1 MGLRRLRGYS
11 PTFLIINVYTFYFQF
26 VVANSVEAWFVHD
39 AAGRRRRAV
48 EWSLLMTAKGQRRP
62 SPRALRGWLEWL
74 TSGYGAAVVYLAAAL
89 LLTWPLALHFSS
101 RLALGSEPTPAVPY
115 FNLWTLGWNASWLAV
130 PDAGYWDAP
139 IFHPTPGAFAF
150 SDPQVLTG
158 LVAAP
163 LWWMSPALTYNAILI
178 LFLWLDGVVIRRLL
192 VHRGLAPAAALAGGL
207 FCQLLPFLT
216 HERGVLQLQPL
227 FALVWALDEVWRL
240 AEGASWR
247 RGWALGAALAATFL
261 TSEYYGLFLVVFL
274 APAVAFNLGGL
285 RRRSA
290 VLGLVLGMGIA
301 AAAVTPLIWSQGR
314 HLSRMGFERSERT
327 VTKYSASP
335 GDYARVSPLTVGGG
349 IVRGSPAAGAKF
361 LSPGWI
367 LVLLALL
374 GLRAGGRAAARPW
387 TYSLAA
393 TAVLAF
399 LLSLGPR
406 LEIGGWRPWEL
417 VQAAVPGFAGLRS
430 PFRLAVLVQISVLG
444 LAALGGDDLLRRRR
458 HFAVLLL
465 AVVGLLEL
473 APRPSRLVPVP
484 AALPPGSVE
493 SPAVFLPFVAG
504 RNAGDYLETLAVMN
518 AVLPAR
524 VRLVNGY
531 SGFFPVLNA
540 QLKDLLAA
548 FPTAAGVRALR
559 SLGVRTLLVRLAAL
573 EPDELRALA
582 ALVEAGELRDLG
594 DRMELRSL
602 ALEGSALRPVTD
614 YGGRWSV
621 KWRWRDG
628 GAELLPAASDLGAGV
643 FVSTPEVAPLRWRA
657 RVVDRAGKSRE
668 TVLTA
673 PGSFLLYERSA
684 YRPPLFLALP
694 GDRGPFRIEL
704 RDFESGTKVA
714 TLRIPER
721 R

>member
-1 MGLRRLRGYS
+1 MGGTGLRQAS
-11 PTFLIINVYTFYFQF
+11 PPV
-26 VVANSVEAWFVHD
+26 WFE
-39 AAGRRRRAV
+39 G
-48 EWSLLMTAKGQRRP
+48 SK
-62 SPRALRGWLEWL
+62 
-74 TSGYGAAVVYLAAAL
+74 SGYGAAAVYFAAAL
-89 LLTWPLALHFSS
+89 LLTWPVAIHFASHV
-101 RLALGSEPTPAVPY
+101 ALGSEPTPAVPY
-115 FNLWTLGWNASWLAV
+115 FNLWTLGWNASWLTV

-139 IFHPTPGAFAF
+139 IFHPAPGAFAF

-163 LWWMSPALTYNAILI
+163 LWWMSPALAYNAVLI
-178 LFLWLDGVVIRRLL
+178 LFLWLDGVVVRRLL
-192 VHRGLAPAAALAGGL
+192 LHRGLEPTAALAGGL

-240 AEGASWR
+240 AGGGSWR
-247 RGWALGAALAATFL
+247 RGWALGAALAVTFL

-274 APAVAFNLGGL
+274 APAVVFNLGRL

-301 AAAVTPLIWSQGR
+301 AAAVAPLIWSQGR

-327 VTKYSASP
+327 VTEYSASP
-335 GDYARVSPLTVGGG
+335 GDFARVSPFTVGGG
-349 IVRGSPAAGAKF
+349 IVRGSRETGAKF

-367 LVLLALL
+367 LMLLALL
-374 GLRAGGRAAARPW
+374 GVKAGGRRASARLW
-387 TYSLAA
+387 TFSLAA

-406 LEIGGWRPWEL
+406 LAIGEWRPWEL

-430 PFRLAVLVQISVLG
+430 PFRLAVLVQISILG
-444 LAALGGDDLLRRRR
+444 LAALGGDHLLRRRR
-458 HFAVLLL
+458 HLAVLLL
-465 AVVGLLEL
+465 AVLGLVEL

-493 SPAVFLPFVAG
+493 SPAVFLPFVEG

-531 SGFFPVLNA
+531 SGFFPALNS

-548 FPTAAGVRALR
+548 FPTTEGIRALR
-559 SLGVRTLLVRLAAL
+559 SLGVRTLLVRLAAF
-573 EPDELRALA
+573 EPGEIRQLA

-594 DRMELRSL
+594 GQLELRSL
-602 ALEGSALRPVTD
+602 ALAGSALRPVSGYD
-614 YGGRWSV
+614 GRWSV
-621 KWRWRDG
+621 KWRWREG
-628 GAELLPAASDLGAGV
+628 GAELLPAASDLGAEV
-643 FVSTPEVAPLRWRA
+643 FVSAPEVAPLRWRA

-673 PGSFLLYERSA
+673 PGSFLLYRGSA
-684 YRPPLFLALP
+684 YRPLLPLTLP
-694 GDRGPFRIEL
+694 GGRGPFRVEL
-704 RDFESGTKVA
+704 RDFASGTRIA
-714 TLRIPER
+714 ALRIPER